1 MPLTDLV
8 APNAIVPALKVN
20 GKKQAIQELSARAA
34 KLTGQNERL
43 IFETLMQRE
52 KLGSTGVGNGI
63 AIPHGKL
70 PKLEKLVG
78 LFARLDRPI
87 DFESLDGQPVDLIFL
102 LLAPGRRPAPITS
115 RRWRA
120 SRGCCAS
127 PRRWRGCASR
137 ATPTRSTPCWRCRP
151 RKRRNARRRRD
162 LTRQSD
168 SCWRKSRSHKN
179 RHREDRDACASGML
193 VATSVRIAA
202 VIGCPAQA
210 QYPNRPVTIIV
221 PLAAGSGMD
230 VLVRLYADKLSQSL
244 GKPVVVE
251 NRPGAS
257 LMLAANAVA
266 QAPPDGHTLLV
277 STSSAMA
284 INLTLFK
291 QVTYDPDRDFI
302 PISLYVKS
310 PFILVVNPDVPA
322 KTVPELIKYIKENQG
337 KLSYSSPGAG
347 VAQHLSMEYMKNQ
360 FGLEITHVPYR
371 STPQSIQDIAAGHI
385 ALGWA
390 EAGASIP
397 LIKDGKL
404 RALAVSSPRGCRC
417 CPTCRRSPKPR
428 PRRAS
433 RRCRGTCCSRRR
445 KRRATS
451 STGCTPR

>member
-1 MPLTDLV
+1 MFRAV
-8 APNAIVPALKVN
+8 
-20 GKKQAIQELSARAA
+20 ARAA
-34 KLTGQNERL
+34 
-43 IFETLMQRE
+43 
-52 KLGSTGVGNGI
+52 
-63 AIPHGKL
+63 AI
-70 PKLEKLVG
+70 VC
-78 LFARLDRPI
+78 A
-87 DFESLDGQPVDLIFL
+87 
-102 LLAPGRRPAPITS
+102 LACGA
-115 RRWRA
+115 
-120 SRGCCAS
+120 
-127 PRRWRGCASR
+127 
-137 ATPTRSTPCWRCRP
+137 
-151 RKRRNARRRRD
+151 
-162 LTRQSD
+162 
-168 SCWRKSRSHKN
+168 
-179 RHREDRDACASGML
+179 
-193 VATSVRIAA
+193 
-202 VIGCPAQA
+202 PAQA

-230 VLVRLYADKLSQSL
+230 VLVRLYADKLAQSL

-266 QAPPDGHTLLV
+266 AAPPDGHTLLV

-310 PFILVVNPDVPA
+310 PFILVVNPSVPA
-322 KTVPELIKYIKENQG
+322 QTVPELIKYIKENQG

-347 VAQHLSMEYMKNQ
+347 VAQHLSMEFMKNQ

-404 RALAVSSPRGCRC
+404 RALAVSSLTRLPLL
-417 CPTCRRSPKPR
+417 PDVPPF
-428 PRRAS
+428 AE
-433 RRCRGTCCSRRR
+433 
-445 KRRATS
+445 
-451 STGCTPR
+451 